1 MLLQKKILKT
11 LAGLAVLTVLL
22 QTVSCGFILYPERRG
37 RTSGYIDPGV
47 AILDAILFIPGIL
60 PGVVAFAVD
69 FTTGCIYT
77 SERRFS
83 AELLN
88 GEQDPGL
95 LDQAIL
101 QLDIPALEHVLS
113 EKAGK
118 PVMLDPAGIR
128 VLRVN
133 DRETISRYFHTD
145 GTVLMSGVPSRADQS
160 RHARIRG

>member
-1 MLLQKKILKT
+1 MILQKKNLNAVVA
-11 LAGLAVLTVLL
+11 LALLVLL
-22 QTVSCGFILYPERRG
+22 AQTVSCGFILYPERRG

-83 AELLN
+83 TEAL
-88 GEQDPGL
+88 GEDQDSRL

-101 QLDIPALEHVLS
+101 QLDIPALERVLS

-118 PVMLDPAGIR
+118 TIVLDPGRIR

-133 DRETISRYFHTD
+133 DPETIARYFYTD
-145 GTVLMSGVPSRADQS
+145 GTVLMSRDGKPH
-160 RHARIRG
+160 HARIRG